1 MALETLQ
8 QSSNGVERSLR
19 AVDDRARRVP
29 SGVRV
34 AYLLSRYPAISH
46 TFFLQEV
53 LGLRARGLH
62 IETVSINPP
71 DRPLSDLPPREA
83 DEARSTFYV
92 RGNSSFRAVWTLVSI
107 FLTQPAAVFRGLKAV
122 CNIPNL
128 TIRRRAYW
136 LFYLAEALLLGRWMA
151 TQRLKHLHVHFAGPV
166 ASVGLLASAAWRI
179 PFSLTIHG
187 PEELL
192 DVTSNHLREKIEQA
206 NFVICISDFCRS
218 QLYPLV
224 SPEHWGK
231 LEVVRLGINPSAFPP
246 PASPSLSRRET
257 LRAVC
262 IGRLVSAKGHR
273 TLLEALLILRE
284 HAIPMQLTLI
294 GDGPEMD
301 RLQAFVQTHRLSE
314 CVTFTHALSHE
325 KALAHLRGAD
335 LFVLA
340 SFAEGIPVA
349 LMEAMAL
356 SLPCVSTFVAG
367 IPELIRDGVEGLLVP
382 AGNIQ
387 ALAEALL
394 LLATDK
400 PRRVSMGVAAR
411 KRVLDQYNLTSNHE
425 RLAEAF
431 AQRLT
436 GQGATRSHRNE
447 SLKTSGTARADPPIF
462 DVSIIIV
469 SYNTREVLRECILSV
484 LKEVKDF
491 AVEILVVDNASS
503 DGSPEMID
511 AEFPEVHLL
520 RSETNLGFGAANNL
534 ALAIGRGR
542 YFVLLNS
549 DAFFTSGALGRAI
562 RHMDETPD
570 CALGGSRLVGR
581 DGSAQPSS
589 RCFHSVLNDVLVLSG
604 LASRYPKSRFFGRF
618 DRTWADLEAPASVD
632 WVPGAFCIL
641 RPEALRK
648 VGLFDPA
655 FFLYY
660 EEVDLCLRLK
670 RAGFSVW
677 YWPDVTVVH
686 LGGESSRGRTDL
698 DFSPQA
704 SQVVLWRMRSTLLY
718 YRKHHGWHVHLAWL
732 GEQLLYKATVLRNRA
747 SSDPRRR
754 ARSKQYRSLL
764 QSLDQAW
771 LDTAGGRHSPQ
782 RPW

>member
-8 QSSNGVERSLR
+8 QSSNGVERSLG
-19 AVDDRARRVP
+19 AADDRARRVP

-62 IETVSINPP
+62 IKTASINPP

-107 FLTQPAAVFRGLKAV
+107 FLTQPAAVLRGLKAV
-122 CNIPNL
+122 CRIPNL

-151 TQRLKHLHVHFAGPV
+151 GQGLKHLHVHFGGPV

-192 DVTSNHLREKIEQA
+192 DVTSNHLREKIERA
-206 NFVICISDFCRS
+206 SFVICISDFCRS

-314 CVTFTHALSHE
+314 CVTFTHALSHNE
-325 KALAHLRGAD
+325 ALTHLRGAD

-382 AGNIQ
+382 AGNTQ

-400 PRRVSMGVAAR
+400 PRRVSMGEAAR

-447 SLKTSGTARADPPIF
+447 SLKTSGTARANPPIF

-469 SYNTREVLRECILSV
+469 SYNTREVLRECLHSV
-484 LKEVKDF
+484 LKEVKGF
-491 AVEILVVDNASS
+491 AIEILVVDNASS

-534 ALAIGRGR
+534 ALAIARGR

-618 DRTWADLEAPASVD
+618 DRTWADLEVPASVD

-648 VGLFDPA
+648 IGLFDPA